1 MTILP
6 SRPAV
11 AASVALLL
19 AVPAGSAR
27 AGPEPPRRSYYVY
40 ACAES
45 EDEVAVV
52 RYGPGGLE
60 VVKTVSVGSYPAET
74 EGPHGIGI
82 APDGRHWYVSIAHG
96 LPFGSVHKYETGSD
110 QWLGDV
116 TVGMYPA
123 TLDVAA
129 STRLLY
135 VANFDLH
142 GRLEPGSISVVET
155 ETMTEV
161 ARIPSGI
168 RPHGGRLGRDETRF
182 YAVNVMGF
190 ELVEA
195 DALGFEVARR
205 LPLGAGVQPS
215 WVTRPTRAGR
225 VYVTGGNVA
234 RVFEV
239 DLERWR
245 IVRTFDSGPG
255 PYNAAVTPDEATL
268 LVTYRQGGAVGFWD
282 LETGRE
288 RARVATTRAIPHG
301 VVTTPDGAYAFVT
314 VEGVGGEPGTVEVYD
329 VAAAERRG
337 AVDIGKQASGIAFW
351 KVEDQESAP

>member
-1 MTILP
+1 MAVLP
-6 SRPAV
+6 TRPAV
-11 AASVALLL
+11 AALLALLL
-19 AVPAGSAR
+19 AAPAAP
-27 AGPEPPRRSYYVY
+27 APAAPDPPRRSYYVY

-52 RYGPGGLE
+52 RYGPDGLE
-60 VVKTVSVGSYPAET
+60 VVKTVRVGSYPAET

-96 LPFGSVHKYETGSD
+96 LPFGSVHKYETGTD
-110 QWLGDV
+110 RWLGDA

-161 ARIPSGI
+161 VRIPSGI
-168 RPHGGRLGRDETRF
+168 RPHGGRLARDETRF
-182 YAVNVMGF
+182 YVVNVMGF
-190 ELVEA
+190 ELVEV
-195 DALGFEVARR
+195 DALGFEVSRR
-205 LPLGAGVQPS
+205 LPLGAGVQPA

-234 RVFEV
+234 RLFEV
-239 DLERWR
+239 DLESWR
-245 IVRTFDSGPG
+245 VVRTFETGPG
-255 PYNAAVTPDEATL
+255 PYNAAVTPDESTL
-268 LVTYRQGGAVGFWD
+268 VVTYRQGGAVGFWD
-282 LETGRE
+282 LATGRE

-329 VAAAERRG
+329 VAAAARRG

-351 KVEDQESAP
+351 KVEDRESAP

>member
-1 MTILP
+1 MR
-6 SRPAV
+6 RPLSPPAAAV
-11 AASVALLL
+11 SLALL
-19 AVPAGSAR
+19 AVPAASAR
-27 AGPEPPRRSYYVY
+27 AAPDPPGRSYYVY

-60 VVKTVSVGSYPAET
+60 VVKTVRVGSYPAET
-74 EGPHGIGI
+74 EGPHGI
-82 APDGRHWYVSIAHG
+82 AMDPDGRHWYVSIAHG
-96 LPFGSVHKYETGSD
+96 LPFGSVHKYETGTD
-110 QWLGDV
+110 RWLGDA

-129 STRLLY
+129 STGLLY

-155 ETMTEV
+155 GTMTEV
-161 ARIPSGI
+161 ARIPSGV

-215 WVTRPTRAGR
+215 WVTRPTTSAGR

-234 RVFEV
+234 KVFEV
-239 DLERWR
+239 DLESWR
-245 IVRTFDSGPG
+245 IVRTLDTGAG
-255 PYNAAVTPDEATL
+255 PYNAVVTPDETTL
-268 LVTYRQGGAVGFWD
+268 VVTYRQGAAVGFWD
-282 LETGRE
+282 LATGRE

-351 KVEDQESAP
+351 KVENP

>member
-1 MTILP
+1 MRFPL

-11 AASVALLL
+11 AASLAFLL
-19 AVPAGSAR
+19 AAAAGSAE
-27 AGPEPPRRSYYVY
+27 AGPEPPHRSYYVY

-45 EDEVAVV
+45 DDEVAVV

-60 VVKTVSVGSYPAET
+60 VVRTVSVGSYPAET

-96 LPFGSVHKYETGSD
+96 LPFGSVHRYETGSD
-110 QWLGDV
+110 LWLGDA

-129 STRLLY
+129 SSGLLY

-142 GRLEPGSISVVET
+142 GRLEPGTISVVET

-182 YAVNVMGF
+182 YAVSVMGS
-190 ELVEA
+190 ELVEV

-215 WVTRPTRAGR
+215 WVTRPTGAGR

-234 RVFEV
+234 QVFEV
-239 DLERWR
+239 DLESWR

-282 LETGRE
+282 LATGRE

-314 VEGVGGEPGTVEVYD
+314 VEGVGGEPGAVEVYD
-329 VAAAERRG
+329 IAAAERRG

-351 KVEDQESAP
+351 KVED